1 MGKMKIENLNKS
13 VVQFVLLLV
22 ALACVF
28 VIILGI
34 QSSAYIINSIL
45 LAVLIT
51 LAVMPIPRKLIQ
63 RGMKPSLALVLSLLL
78 VVGVLVLIF
87 ALAFASINSVSE
99 EISSASTSQSPA
111 EQGDANTSDILA
123 RIQNS
128 VSTEDVNQILSGIVS
143 AFAAVASQF
152 LAVML
157 IFIFMLSAVVV
168 TPIAD
173 QMADVTEDSYAQKLS
188 DLTKDVQQYI
198 SITTLINFL
207 VGLGNAIILLI
218 LGVPFAI
225 LWGILAWIMGY
236 IPVVGFWI
244 ALIPPTLLAWVTLG
258 FPTAVVVFLAFV
270 IINGSVENFIKPR
283 VMGEGLNI
291 SPLIVFISIFIWGW
305 ILGGAGAIAAIPITL
320 LILSVLDSF
329 EATRWIVVLLRPP
342 STSEEHER
350 DEAHSK
356 LRDLWGKASNAVKGH
371 DDEAE
376 EDNPNT
382 EVSAS

>member
-1 MGKMKIENLNKS
+1 MKLENVNKS
-13 VVQFVLLLV
+13 IVPFVLLLV

-28 VIILGI
+28 IILLGI

-45 LAVLIT
+45 LAALIT
-51 LAVMPIPRKLIQ
+51 LAVMPIPMKLIE
-63 RGMKPSLALVLSLLL
+63 RGMKPSLAFVLSLLL

-99 EISSASTSQSPA
+99 ELSAAPTTQPPA
-111 EQGDANTSDILA
+111 ESSDENPSDILA
-123 RIQNS
+123 RIQNT
-128 VSTEDVNQILSGIVS
+128 VSTEDVNRMMSSIVS
-143 AFAAVASQF
+143 AFAGAASQF
-152 LAVML
+152 LAIML

-168 TPIAD
+168 TPISN
-173 QMADVTEDSYAQKLS
+173 QLTDVTEGSYAQRFS

-207 VGLGNAIILLI
+207 VGLGNAIILFI
-218 LGVPFAI
+218 LGVPFAV

-258 FPTAVVVFLAFV
+258 FPTAVIVFLAFV

-283 VMGEGLNI
+283 VMGDGLNI
-291 SPLIVFISIFIWGW
+291 SPLLVFISIFVWGW

-329 EATRWIVVLLRPP
+329 EATKWIVVLLRPP
-342 STSEEHER
+342 TSSEEHER

-356 LRDLWGKASNAVKGH
+356 LRDLWGKVSNVV
-371 DDEAE
+371 
-376 EDNPNT
+376 N
-382 EVSAS
+382 VSIVQLTAKS

>member
-1 MGKMKIENLNKS
+1 MKIENLNKS

-99 EISSASTSQSPA
+99 ELSSASTSQSPA

-329 EATRWIVVLLRPP
+329 EATRWIVVLLRP
-342 STSEEHER
+342 SSSSEEHER
-350 DEAHSK
+350 KEANSK
-356 LRDLWGKASNAVKGH
+356 LRDLWGRASSVVKGK
-371 DDEAE
+371 DEERAE
-376 EDNPNT
+376 EEEIKED
-382 EVSAS
+382 ES

>member
-1 MGKMKIENLNKS
+1 MNIEKVNKS
-13 VVQFVLLLV
+13 IVPFVILLV

-28 VIILGI
+28 IILLGI

-45 LAVLIT
+45 LAALIT

-63 RGMKPSLALVLSLLL
+63 KGMKPSLAFVLSLLL

-99 EISSASTSQSPA
+99 ELSAAPTTQPPA
-111 EQGDANTSDILA
+111 EPGSENTSDILA

-128 VSTEDVNQILSGIVS
+128 VSTEDVNRMLSSIVS
-143 AFAAVASQF
+143 AFAGAASQF

-157 IFIFMLSAVVV
+157 IFIFMLSAVVA
-168 TPIAD
+168 TPISK
-173 QMADVTEDSYAQKLS
+173 QLSDVTEGSYAQRFS
-188 DLTKDVQQYI
+188 DLTEDVQQYI

-258 FPTAVVVFLAFV
+258 FPTAVIVFLAFV
-270 IINGSVENFIKPR
+270 IINGSVENFVKPR

-291 SPLIVFISIFIWGW
+291 SPLLVFISIFIWGW

-329 EATRWIVVLLRPP
+329 EATKWIVVLLRPP
-342 STSEEHER
+342 SSSEEHER

-356 LRDLWGKASNAVKGH
+356 LRDLWGKASNIVKGK
-371 DDEAE
+371 DDEEDE
-376 EDNPNT
+376 EIIEDET
-382 EVSAS
+382 

>member
-1 MGKMKIENLNKS
+1 MKIENLNKS

-63 RGMKPSLALVLSLLL
+63 RGMKRSLALVLSLLL

-371 DDEAE
+371 DDEV
-376 EDNPNT
+376 EDDEAST
-382 EVSAS
+382 EVSAT

>member
-1 MGKMKIENLNKS
+1 MNIENVNKS
-13 VVQFVLLLV
+13 IVPFVLLLV

-28 VIILGI
+28 IILLGI

-45 LAVLIT
+45 LAALIT
-51 LAVMPIPRKLIQ
+51 LAVMPIPKKLIE
-63 RGMKPSLALVLSLLL
+63 RGMKPSLAFVLSLLL

-99 EISSASTSQSPA
+99 ELSAAPTTQPPA
-111 EQGDANTSDILA
+111 ESSDENPSDILT
-123 RIQNS
+123 RIQNT
-128 VSTEDVNQILSGIVS
+128 VSTEDVNRILSSIVS
-143 AFAAVASQF
+143 AFAGAASQF
-152 LAVML
+152 LAIML
-157 IFIFMLSAVVV
+157 IFIFMLSAVVA
-168 TPIAD
+168 TPISNQLSD
-173 QMADVTEDSYAQKLS
+173 ITEGSYAQRFS

-225 LWGILAWIMGY
+225 LWGILAWLMGY

-258 FPTAVVVFLAFV
+258 FPTAVIVFFAFV
-270 IINGSVENFIKPR
+270 IINGSVENFVKPR

-291 SPLIVFISIFIWGW
+291 SPLLVFISIFIWGW
-305 ILGGAGAIAAIPITL
+305 ILGGAGAIAAIPLTL

-329 EATRWIVVLLRPP
+329 EATKWIVVLLRPP
-342 STSEEHER
+342 SSSEEHER
-350 DEAHSK
+350 NEAHLK
-356 LRDLWGKASNAVKGH
+356 LRDLWGKVSNVVKGQGKEGEENEEILA
-371 DDEAE
+371 DE
-376 EDNPNT
+376 T
-382 EVSAS
+382 

>member
-1 MGKMKIENLNKS
+1 
-13 VVQFVLLLV
+13 
-22 ALACVF
+22 
-28 VIILGI
+28 
-34 QSSAYIINSIL
+34 
-45 LAVLIT
+45 
-51 LAVMPIPRKLIQ
+51 MPIPRKLIQ
-63 RGMKPSLALVLSLLL
+63 KGMKPSLAFVLSLLL

-99 EISSASTSQSPA
+99 ELSAAPTTQPPA
-111 EQGDANTSDILA
+111 EPGSENTSDILA

-128 VSTEDVNQILSGIVS
+128 VSTEDVNRMLSSIVS
-143 AFAAVASQF
+143 AFAGAASQF

-157 IFIFMLSAVVV
+157 IFIFMLSAVVA
-168 TPIAD
+168 TPISK
-173 QMADVTEDSYAQKLS
+173 QLSDVTEGSYAQRFS
-188 DLTKDVQQYI
+188 DLTEDVQQYI

-371 DDEAE
+371 DDEV
-376 EDNPNT
+376 EDDEART
-382 EVSAS
+382 EVSAT